1 MYQNQATFKIK
12 LDISTQLMIEE
23 ITNCPVNAS
32 KQNKRK
38 KKKTTRISTLAFC
51 LHHLNR
57 QGLWL
62 KIDFVEVNK
71 KYKVLIGDKEKH
83 YWNLSSLE
91 KC

>member
-1 MYQNQATFKIK
+1 
-12 LDISTQLMIEE
+12 MIEE

-32 KQNKRK
+32 KQKKRK
-38 KKKTTRISTLAFC
+38 KKKTTELVIQLSDFIIC
-51 LHHLNR
+51 MNR

-62 KIDFVEVNK
+62 KIDFVEVNE
-71 KYKVLIGDKEKH
+71 KYKVLIGDREKH